1 MLGSSPLSS
10 NAIGWTAPDVS
21 ITKARASQTVAE
33 VLRTSTTV
41 KARASQTV
49 GEVLRTNTAAKVR
62 ASQAVIEILRQNN
75 APVPITTAQPILI
88 IVT

>member
-1 MLGSSPLSS
+1 MLGSSPVSS

-33 VLRTSTTV
+33 VLRTGTAV

-49 GEVLRTNTAAKVR
+49 AEVLRTNTAVKIR
-62 ASQAVIEILRQNN
+62 ASQTVIEILRQNN
-75 APVPITTAQPILI
+75 APVPFSAAQPILI